1 MQNQTVDK
9 TIAWLALLCGIAISS
24 VAIWFSVAG
33 LVAIFAAAAIPII
46 IMGTVLEI
54 GKLVATVWLKFN
66 WDRTPFLLKSYLLS
80 AIIVLMFITSM
91 GIFGY
96 LSKAH
101 IEQTMPTG
109 DAFAQIQIIDS
120 QIELQQDIISQAQQ
134 ELNILNNQIQEYTD
148 RGFVT
153 RGVEARAAQA
163 GERERLFNQ
172 ISTSQ
177 SSIAELRSARA
188 PYDQT
193 VRTIEAEVGPLT
205 YIAAVIYGDSID
217 SALLEQAVRWVIIII
232 IFVFDPLAVLLLLSS
247 QITFINLRDKK
258 KPDSAPVDINDNN
271 STTTLRPIINLQT
284 IKHERVQQPN
294 VDIPQ
299 TIPIE
304 SIDRSLEQPSTNQIA
319 PENNS
324 HVDQLVDYIE
334 KQEYRPDPET
344 TVIDW
349 VAADNQL
356 LAAASDQERAAM
368 LMWKSQSQSNFLT
381 QQYILLDEGT
391 IKALP
396 WTEYVNLSD
405 QKKK

>member
-24 VAIWFSVAG
+24 VAIWFFCLLG
-33 LVAIFAAAAIPII
+33 LVVNFSQQQQFRLLLWV
-46 IMGTVLEI
+46 TVLEI

-120 QIELQQDIISQAQQ
+120 QIELQQDVISQAQQ

-172 ISTSQ
+172 ISTAQ
-177 SSIAELRSARA
+177 SSIAELRSTRA

-193 VRTIEAEVGPLT
+193 VRTIEAEVGPLK

-232 IFVFDPLAVLLLLSS
+232 IFVFDPLAVLLLLSA
-247 QITFINLRDKK
+247 QVTFIDLRSQQIKEKNTESLLSNAHIAASTLLNVNLSSYR
-258 KPDSAPVDINDNN
+258 KPHIPTAEAIQEVTTDAAQEVTTDAAQDATNLPGQPELTGVDWDSADSDI
-271 STTTLRPIINLQT
+271 
-284 IKHERVQQPN
+284 
-294 VDIPQ
+294 
-299 TIPIE
+299 
-304 SIDRSLEQPSTNQIA
+304 LE
-319 PENNS
+319 
-324 HVDQLVDYIE
+324 
-334 KQEYRPDPET
+334 
-344 TVIDW
+344 
-349 VAADNQL
+349 
-356 LAAASDQERAAM
+356 AASAEERAAM
-368 LMWKSQSQSNFLT
+368 MYWKSKHPTNYIM
-381 QQYILLDEGT
+381 QQYILLSEGT
-391 IKALP
+391 ITELP
-396 WTEYVNLSD
+396 WLQYINTDPAKRIIWVN
-405 QKKK
+405 KNEK

>member
-120 QIELQQDIISQAQQ
+120 QIELQQDVISQAQQ

-172 ISTSQ
+172 ISTAQ
-177 SSIAELRSARA
+177 SSIAELRSTRA

-193 VRTIEAEVGPLT
+193 VRTIEAEVGPLK

-232 IFVFDPLAVLLLLSS
+232 IFVFDPLAVLLLLSA
-247 QITFINLRDKK
+247 QVTFIDLRSQQIKEKTTESLLSNAHIAASTLLNVNLSSYR
-258 KPDSAPVDINDNN
+258 KPHIPTAEAIQEVTTDAAQEVTTDAAQDATNLPGQPELTGVDWDSADSDI
-271 STTTLRPIINLQT
+271 
-284 IKHERVQQPN
+284 
-294 VDIPQ
+294 
-299 TIPIE
+299 
-304 SIDRSLEQPSTNQIA
+304 LE
-319 PENNS
+319 
-324 HVDQLVDYIE
+324 
-334 KQEYRPDPET
+334 
-344 TVIDW
+344 
-349 VAADNQL
+349 
-356 LAAASDQERAAM
+356 AASAEERAAM
-368 LMWKSQSQSNFLT
+368 MYWKSKHPTNYIM
-381 QQYILLDEGT
+381 QQYILLSEGT
-391 IKALP
+391 ITELP
-396 WTEYVNLSD
+396 WLQYINTDPAKRIIWVN
-405 QKKK
+405 KNEK